1 MRPSFV
7 SDLNTSSYSE
17 IATDVSGDLSDTGLV
32 RNDDDSVL
40 DPLAKVSTPVRTE
53 VSPKP
58 CLKDPAEPGYSNIF
72 SHTKSVLN
80 PMAKPYTP
88 SKYSALNPLARI
100 FRSVGIDTL
109 KSSVNTLDEQRSRLN
124 PLAACFIQKRTQTL
138 DKSENPL
145 DATPSICD
153 VETPDL
159 SLMKSPELESE
170 ASAWDISSKT
180 GSSSSHDVT
189 HSSANSLCPVL
200 GDYNVTDSTIGNV
213 SVPDEKDDPQAILKE
228 LKGKNLERP
237 VIAHLNINS
246 ISSKFEPLTSMIQEN
261 VDILLVTESRIDD
274 TFPMGQFQVE
284 GFSRPIR
291 LDRNRDGGGIIIFVR
306 EDLTCNELKPRVL
319 YPELECTF
327 LEMRI
332 RQSKWLVVVGYNPQ
346 KENISKFLNR
356 ISEEMDKLLPK
367 YENLLMLGDWNST
380 VNEESLANF
389 CEM

>member
-1 MRPSFV
+1 MA
-7 SDLNTSSYSE
+7 

-58 CLKDPAEPGYSNIF
+58 CLKDPAEPDYSNIF

-180 GSSSSHDVT
+180 GSSTSHDVT
-189 HSSANSLCPVL
+189 HSSANSFCPIL
-200 GDYNVTDSTIGNV
+200 GDFNVTESTIGNV

-228 LKGKNLERP
+228 LKEKNLERP

-246 ISSKFEPLTSMIQEN
+246 ISSKFEPLISMI
-261 VDILLVTESRIDD
+261 RK
-274 TFPMGQFQVE
+274 
-284 GFSRPIR
+284 
-291 LDRNRDGGGIIIFVR
+291 
-306 EDLTCNELKPRVL
+306 C
-319 YPELECTF
+319 
-327 LEMRI
+327 
-332 RQSKWLVVVGYNPQ
+332 
-346 KENISKFLNR
+346 
-356 ISEEMDKLLPK
+356 
-367 YENLLMLGDWNST
+367 
-380 VNEESLANF
+380 
-389 CEM
+389 